1 MGSLLYLLYTS
12 TNNKEGLL
20 KLYKLSVSE
29 SKFNVAFNVLFYI
42 GDMEK
47 CIDLLV
53 ETDKIPQAAMMSR
66 AYCPSK
72 IDFVTKIWKEK
83 LQTISPSAASA
94 LGTPQT
100 HPDCFPTVGDYVV
113 NQDDVD
119 DDIKYDIQQQN
130 DDDVDDEK
138 ERNDIVDIEREIE
151 QEQQQQ
157 YAQESVDETELTE
170 ELPSQQSQEQIA
182 SEIQTE
188 EATDTN
194 DIDLSDEVSL
204 PSGMEDNESD
214 ILNGDDDDDDFNIGD
229 LDDEL

>member
-1 MGSLLYLLYTS
+1 MG
-12 TNNKEGLL
+12 
-20 KLYKLSVSE
+20 
-29 SKFNVAFNVLFYI
+29 SKFNVAFNILFYI

-53 ETDKIPQAAMMSR
+53 ETGKIPQAAMVSR

-113 NQDDVD
+113 NQVDGD

-130 DDDVDDEK
+130 DDVDDEK
-138 ERNDIVDIEREIE
+138 ETNDIVDNDREIEQE

-157 YAQESVDETELTE
+157 YAQESVYETELTE

-214 ILNGDDDDDDFNIGD
+214 ILNGDDDDDDFNIDD

>member
-1 MGSLLYLLYTS
+1 M
-12 TNNKEGLL
+12 
-20 KLYKLSVSE
+20 
-29 SKFNVAFNVLFYI
+29 
-42 GDMEK
+42 
-47 CIDLLV
+47 
-53 ETDKIPQAAMMSR
+53 
-66 AYCPSK
+66 
-72 IDFVTKIWKEK
+72 EK

-94 LGTPQT
+94 LGTLQT
-100 HPDCFPTVGDYVV
+100 HPECFPTVGDYVV
-113 NQDDVD
+113 NQDDADV

-130 DDDVDDEK
+130 DDVDDKK
-138 ERNDIVDIEREIE
+138 ETNDIVDIDREIQ
-151 QEQQQQ
+151 QEEQQQ

-214 ILNGDDDDDDFNIGD
+214 ILNGDDDDDDDFNIDD

>member
-113 NQDDVD
+113 

-130 DDDVDDEK
+130 DDV
-138 ERNDIVDIEREIE
+138 
-151 QEQQQQ
+151 
-157 YAQESVDETELTE
+157 
-170 ELPSQQSQEQIA
+170 
-182 SEIQTE
+182 
-188 EATDTN
+188 
-194 DIDLSDEVSL
+194 
-204 PSGMEDNESD
+204 ED
-214 ILNGDDDDDDFNIGD
+214 
-229 LDDEL
+229 

>member
-1 MGSLLYLLYTS
+1 MG
-12 TNNKEGLL
+12 
-20 KLYKLSVSE
+20 
-29 SKFNVAFNVLFYI
+29 SKFNVAFNILFYI

-53 ETDKIPQAAMMSR
+53 QTDKIPQAAMMSR

-113 NQDDVD
+113 NQV
-119 DDIKYDIQQQN
+119 
-130 DDDVDDEK
+130 DDVDDEK
-138 ERNDIVDIEREIE
+138 ETNDIVDNDREIEQE

-157 YAQESVDETELTE
+157 YAQESVYETELTE

-214 ILNGDDDDDDFNIGD
+214 ILNGDDDDDDDFNIDD